1 MSFIGLYARVLGRLG
16 PEKWL
21 AAGLVVANVALAV
34 SQFAEPMLFGKII
47 DYLTRS
53 MSPANAL
60 QWSGIGPW
68 LAAWAGFGIFSI
80 VASVTVAL
88 NSDRLAHRRRV
99 VEMAAYFDHV
109 LHLPMSFHAH
119 AHTGRLLKIMIEGAS
134 GMFGVWLSF
143 FREHFAALV
152 ALGVL
157 LPATLIVNW
166 RLGGI
171 LLVLVVVLGV
181 LMNVVLR
188 KTEVM
193 QSAADVYSND
203 VAERVSDVL
212 GNMPAI
218 QSFARA
224 DEETS
229 ALTRM
234 IDRMLNAQMP
244 VLTWWALASVATRSS
259 STLALVSIL
268 VTGVWLMMQNLTTV
282 GQIVAFMSLAQM
294 LVGRLEQTVGFANY
308 MLSQS
313 PHIRMFFD
321 VMDTKP
327 DVGDAPD
334 AFAVGRLVG
343 HVQFEDVSFAYDK
356 GREALSDVSF
366 EARAGETIALV
377 GATGSGK
384 TTTLNLLHRV
394 FDPTGGQVTI
404 DGRDIRSMTLE
415 SLRENIGVV
424 FQEPFIFARSIE
436 ENLRIGKPDATTAEM
451 ERALD
456 AAQAMDF
463 VRRAPNGLK
472 AVIGERGRNLSGGER
487 QRLSIARALLK
498 DPPIMVLDE
507 ATSAL
512 DAETERQV
520 QAAVDAAMR
529 GPHDLRHR
537 PPTRDHPQRRSDSGV
552 RSGPHHRAGVVRRA
566 HCAGRRLRGP
576 RPGAVHDRDRF
587 GARVT
592 M

>member
-1 MSFIGLYARVLGRLG
+1 MNFIRLYARVLGRLG
-16 PEKWL
+16 SEKWL
-21 AAGLVVANVALAV
+21 AAALVAANVALAV

-47 DYLTRS
+47 DQLTHS
-53 MSPANAL
+53 LQPGGAL
-60 QWSGIGPW
+60 TWAGIGPW
-68 LAAWAGFGIFSI
+68 LAAWAAFGVFSI
-80 VASVTVAL
+80 VASVSAAL
-88 NSDRLAHRRRV
+88 YSDRLAHRRRV
-99 VEMAAYFDHV
+99 VEMGAYFDHV
-109 LHLPMSFHAH
+109 LHLPMSFHAS

-152 ALGVL
+152 SLGVL
-157 LPATLIVNW
+157 LPATLVVNW

-171 LLVLVVVLGV
+171 LLVLVVLLGA

-193 QSAADVYSND
+193 QTAADVYSND

-229 ALTRM
+229 ALHRM
-234 IDRMLNAQMP
+234 IDKMLNAQMP
-244 VLTWWALASVATRSS
+244 VLTWWAFATVATRSS
-259 STLALVSIL
+259 STVALVSIL
-268 VTGVWLMMQNLTTV
+268 VTGVWLLMQNLTTV
-282 GQIVAFMSLAQM
+282 GQIVAFMSLSQM

-308 MLSQS
+308 MLSQA
-313 PHIRMFFD
+313 PRIRMFFD

-327 DVGDAPD
+327 EVSDAPD
-334 AFAVGRLVG
+334 AVAVSRLVG
-343 HVQFEDVSFAYDK
+343 EVRFEDVSFAYDK
-356 GREALSDVSF
+356 SREALSDVTFGAS
-366 EARAGETIALV
+366 AGETIALV
-377 GATGSGK
+377 GSTGSGK
-384 TTTLNLLHRV
+384 STTLNLLHRV
-394 FDPTGGQVTI
+394 FDPSEGRIAI

-436 ENLRIGKPDATTAEM
+436 ENLRIGKPDATEAEM
-451 ERALD
+451 IHALE

-463 VRRAPNGLK
+463 VSRSPMGLK

-512 DAETERQV
+512 DANTERQV

-529 GPHDLRHR
+529 GRTTFVIAHR
-537 PPTRDHPQRRSDSGV
+537 LATIRNADRILVFEHGRIIESGSFDELV
-552 RSGPHHRAGVVRRA
+552 TQGGAFAALARAQFMTGADPA
-566 HCAGRRLRGP
+566 HA
-576 RPGAVHDRDRF
+576 
-587 GARVT
+587 
-592 M
+592 

>member
-520 QAAVDAAMR
+520 QGAVDAAMR

-537 PPTRDHPQRRSDSGV
+537 PPTSRPSATPIGFWCSLRAASSSGGRSTS
-552 RSGPHHRAGVVRRA
+552 S
-566 HCAGRRLRGP
+566 LRGTAP
-576 RPGAVHDRDRF
+576 SRPSPGRSS
-587 GARVT
+587 
-592 M
+592 

>member
-1 MSFIGLYARVLGRLG
+1 MGFIRLYVRVLGRLG
-16 PEKWL
+16 PQKWL
-21 AAGLVVANVALAV
+21 AAGLVLANVALAV

-47 DYLTRS
+47 DQLTRTQS
-53 MSPANAL
+53 AGFTLTWA
-60 QWSGIGPW
+60 GIGPW
-68 LAAWAGFGIFSI
+68 LAAWAAFGIFSI
-80 VASVTVAL
+80 IASVTTAL
-88 NSDRLAHRRRV
+88 HSDRLAHRRRV

-109 LHLPMSFHAH
+109 LHLPMSFHAN

-152 ALGVL
+152 SLGVL

-171 LLVLVVVLGV
+171 LLILVVVLGV

-229 ALTRM
+229 ALNRM
-234 IDRMLNAQMP
+234 IDRMLNAQLP
-244 VLTWWALASVATRSS
+244 VLTWWAFASVATRSS

-268 VTGVWLMMQNLTTV
+268 VTGVWLLMQNLTTV
-282 GQIVAFMSLAQM
+282 GQIVAFMSLSQM
-294 LVGRLEQTVGFANY
+294 LVGRLEQTVAFANY

-313 PHIRMFFD
+313 PRIRMFFD
-321 VMDTKP
+321 ILDTRP
-327 DVGDAPD
+327 DVSDAPD
-334 AFAVGRLVG
+334 AVAVGRLVG
-343 HVQFEDVSFAYDK
+343 DVRFEAVSFAYDK
-356 GREALSDVSF
+356 AREALSEVSF

-377 GATGSGK
+377 GSTGSGK
-384 TTTLNLLHRV
+384 STTLNLLHRV
-394 FDPTGGQVTI
+394 FDPTEGRITI
-404 DGRDIRSMTLE
+404 DGRDIRTMTLE

-436 ENLRIGKPDATTAEM
+436 ENLRIGKPDATEAEM
-451 ERALD
+451 ERALE
-456 AAQAMDF
+456 AAQAIDF
-463 VRRAPNGLK
+463 VRRSPHGLK
-472 AVIGERGRNLSGGER
+472 TVIGERGRNLSGGER
-487 QRLSIARALLK
+487 QRLSIARALIK

-512 DAETERQV
+512 DAKTERQV

-529 GPHDLRHR
+529 GRTTFVIAHR
-537 PPTRDHPQRRSDSGV
+537 LATIRNADRILVFDQGYILESGSFDELV
-552 RSGPHHRAGVVRRA
+552 AQNGVFA
-566 HCAGRRLRGP
+566 ALAKAQFMT
-576 RPGAVHDRDRF
+576 GADP
-587 GARVT
+587 APA
-592 M
+592 

>member
-1 MSFIGLYARVLGRLG
+1 MGPKTLRAIGLDGASMSFIGLYARVLGRLG

-53 MSPANAL
+53 MNPGNGL

-157 LPATLIVNW
+157 LPATLVVNW

-171 LLVLVVVLGV
+171 LLILVVVLGI

-268 VTGVWLMMQNLTTV
+268 VTGVWIDDAEPDDGRADRRLH
-282 GQIVAFMSLAQM
+282 VARPDAGRAARAD
-294 LVGRLEQTVGFANY
+294 GRLRQLHAEPVAA
-308 MLSQS
+308 
-313 PHIRMFFD
+313 H
-321 VMDTKP
+321 P
-327 DVGDAPD
+327 DVLRRD
-334 AFAVGRLVG
+334 G
-343 HVQFEDVSFAYDK
+343 H
-356 GREALSDVSF
+356 
-366 EARAGETIALV
+366 EAR
-377 GATGSGK
+377 
-384 TTTLNLLHRV
+384 R
-394 FDPTGGQVTI
+394 
-404 DGRDIRSMTLE
+404 R
-415 SLRENIGVV
+415 
-424 FQEPFIFARSIE
+424 
-436 ENLRIGKPDATTAEM
+436 
-451 ERALD
+451 
-456 AAQAMDF
+456 
-463 VRRAPNGLK
+463 RRAG
-472 AVIGERGRNLSGGER
+472 RGRGRAARRPRAVRGRVVRLR
-487 QRLSIARALLK
+487 QGARGALR
-498 DPPIMVLDE
+498 
-507 ATSAL
+507 
-512 DAETERQV
+512 RQF
-520 QAAVDAAMR
+520 R
-529 GPHDLRHR
+529 RRR
-537 PPTRDHPQRRSDSGV
+537 PARRS
-552 RSGPHHRAGVVRRA
+552 RSSARPDRASRRRST
-566 HCAGRRLRGP
+566 CCIGCSTRP
-576 RPGAVHDRDRF
+576 RAE
-587 GARVT
+587 
-592 M
+592 